1 MIARITFCRGFSD
14 SPAATAAISLPPRE
28 NITTMTPA
36 MTGDRPLGMNPSW
49 AVRLT
54 RPGEG
59 MSLCRPSRIEM
70 PSSMKMRMVATF
82 MAASQYSTS
91 ANERTE

>member
-14 SPAATAAISLPPRE
+14 SPAATAAISLPPSE
-28 NITTMTPA
+28 KITTMTPA
-36 MTGDRPLGMNPSW
+36 ITGDRPLGMKPSW

-54 RPGEG
+54 RPGDG
-59 MSLCRPSRIEM
+59 MSWCRPSRIEM

-82 MAASQYSTS
+82 IAASQYSTS